1 MSRSSRLIAVRNL
14 SFGFRPL
21 PVFHLSIPARPII
34 PLQRTFA
41 SSAIKMGDA
50 ISEKPH
56 NAWLGAKG
64 PAALD
69 LRSTSTARTLVISG
83 PLTISSV

>member
-1 MSRSSRLIAVRNL
+1 MSRSFRLIASPAIRNL
-14 SFGFRPL
+14 SYYSF
-21 PVFHLSIPARPII
+21 PASFVKAHPIVSF
-34 PLQRTFA
+34 QRTFV
-41 SSAIKMGDA
+41 SSAVKMGDV

-69 LRSTSTARTLVISG
+69 LRSMLDIG
-83 PLTISSV
+83 HF

>member
-1 MSRSSRLIAVRNL
+1 MSRSFRLVASPAIRNL
-14 SFGFRPL
+14 SFQSH
-21 PVFHLSIPARPII
+21 PVLIVKARPIVSF
-34 PLQRTFA
+34 QRTFV
-41 SSAIKMGDA
+41 SSAVKMGDA

-69 LRSTSTARTLVISG
+69 LRSMLNVG
-83 PLTISSV
+83 QLEDF

>member
-1 MSRSSRLIAVRNL
+1 MSRLFRLIASPAIRNT
-14 SFGFRPL
+14 SFYSHPA
-21 PVFHLSIPARPII
+21 SIVKARPI
-34 PLQRTFA
+34 LSFQRTFV
-41 SSAIKMGDA
+41 SSAVKMGDA

-69 LRSTSTARTLVISG
+69 LRSMLI
-83 PLTISSV
+83 IHQF

>member
-1 MSRSSRLIAVRNL
+1 MSRSFRLIASPAIRNL
-14 SFGFRPL
+14 SFYSRPSL
-21 PVFHLSIPARPII
+21 IVKVHPIVSFH
-34 PLQRTFA
+34 RTFV
-41 SSAIKMGDA
+41 SSAVKMGDA

-69 LRSTSTARTLVISG
+69 LRSM
-83 PLTISSV
+83 LTIRQF

>member
-1 MSRSSRLIAVRNL
+1 MSRSSRLVALRNL
-14 SFGFRPL
+14 SFISSRSVPIFRT
-21 PVFHLSIPARPII
+21 PVQTHSVI

-64 PAALD
+64 PASLD
-69 LRSTSTARTLVISG
+69 LRSMSTTNTHWSLD
-83 PLTISSV
+83 L